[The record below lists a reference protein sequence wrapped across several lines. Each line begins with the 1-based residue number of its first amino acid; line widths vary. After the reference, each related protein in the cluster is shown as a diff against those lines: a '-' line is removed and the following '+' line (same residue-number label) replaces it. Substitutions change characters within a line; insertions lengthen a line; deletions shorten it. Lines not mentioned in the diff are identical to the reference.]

1 MESRGGEETRRP
13 AGIPQAPD
21 EQPAALVRAAA
32 DDERPGLRRRE
43 DEAKT
48 ARKPAARPA
57 PRRENLDGVRRG
69 KRPAAPPEPGG
80 DVGLQRLV
88 VVEAAA
94 MAGDVMA
101 SRSGDI
107 MVSR

>member
-1 MESRGGEETRRP
+1 MVSRGGGETRRP
-13 AGIPQAPD
+13 AGISRAPG
-21 EQPAALVRAAA
+21 EQPAAFVRAAA

-43 DEAKT
+43 GEAQT
-48 ARKPAARPA
+48 ARQPAARPA

-69 KRPAAPPEPGG
+69 KWPAAPPEPGG
-80 DVGLQRLV
+80 DVGLQRL